1 MIEPCRRIRA
11 DILRVAHRSGHGH
24 VPTCFSVVEALYAVY
39 AAIRHDP
46 SNPDWP
52 ERDLFVLSKGHASL
66 ALYCTLAAYGYFDVV
81 EVEGFGAYESRFGC
95 HPDRLKVPGIEVSTG
110 SLGHGIGLAA
120 GMALALK
127 IEGSP
132 RRVVTLVGDGEANEG
147 TVWEALMVAA
157 DQRLGNLAVLY
168 DHNRSQRRCLQI
180 ENPGERL
187 EAFGCAVT
195 EVDGHD
201 VAALEAALAEATG
214 ERPRAI
220 VAHTVKGHGCATLV
234 EDMFA
239 WHRRSPDAPT
249 LAALMEEL
257 HADAV

>member
-1 MIEPCRRIRA
+1 MIGPCRKIRA
-11 DILRVAHRSGHGH
+11 DILRIAHLSGHGH
-24 VPTCFSVVEALYAVY
+24 VPTCFSVVEALYAIY
-39 AAIRHDP
+39 GSIRHDP
-46 SNPDWP
+46 GNPAWT

-66 ALYCTLAAYGYFDVV
+66 ALYCTLASYGYFDVA
-81 EVEGFGAYESRFGC
+81 EVERFGGFDSRFGC
-95 HPDRLKVPGIEVSTG
+95 HPDRLKVPGVEASTG

-127 IEGSP
+127 IERSP

-157 DQRLGNLAVLY
+157 DQKLGNLTIVY

-187 EAFGCAVT
+187 AAFGCTVA

-201 VAALEAALAEATG
+201 VAALDAALAEPAD

-220 VAHTVKGHGCATLV
+220 VAHTVKGQGCTTLV
-234 EDMFA
+234 TDMFA